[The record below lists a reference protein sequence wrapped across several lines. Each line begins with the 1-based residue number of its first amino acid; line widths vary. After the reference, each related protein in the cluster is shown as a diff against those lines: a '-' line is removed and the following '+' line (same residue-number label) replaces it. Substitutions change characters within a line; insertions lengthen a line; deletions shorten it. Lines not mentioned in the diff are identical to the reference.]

1 MKVSEQLVSSSMDLI
16 ESFYD
21 HPFVAGMTDG
31 TLDHEKFQ
39 YYMIQDY
46 LYLFD
51 YAKVFALGVAK
62 SDEVYAMRT
71 FSEYLYSIL
80 HGEMEIHRGYMKRLG
95 ISEEAALQTPMAMAN
110 RSYTAYMLKCAYQG
124 AAAESVVSILSC
136 SVSYEYIGKEMV
148 RRNPESVNDPFFGD
162 WIKGYSSP
170 DYAQE
175 NVRLE
180 ELTDYL
186 TKDSSPAQ
194 VEKLRQIFRN
204 CTLYEKGFWDMGW
217 TMAR

>member
-1 MKVSEQLVSSSMDLI
+1 
-16 ESFYD
+16 
-21 HPFVAGMTDG
+21 
-31 TLDHEKFQ
+31 
-39 YYMIQDY
+39 
-46 LYLFD
+46 
-51 YAKVFALGVAK
+51 
-62 SDEVYAMRT
+62 
-71 FSEYLYSIL
+71 
-80 HGEMEIHRGYMKRLG
+80 
-95 ISEEAALQTPMAMAN
+95 
-110 RSYTAYMLKCAYQG
+110 
-124 AAAESVVSILSC
+124 
-136 SVSYEYIGKEMV
+136 MV

>member
-1 MKVSEQLVSSSMDLI
+1 MSVSQKIAASSMDLI

-21 HPFVAGMTDG
+21 HPFVVGMNDG

-62 SDEVYAMRT
+62 SDDVCAMRI

-95 ISEEAALQTPMAMAN
+95 ISEEAALKTPMAMAN
-110 RSYTAYMLKCAYQG
+110 RSYTAYMLKEAYQG
-124 AAAESVVSILSC
+124 GAAETVVSILSC
-136 SVSYEYIGKEMV
+136 AVSYEYIGKEMV
-148 RRNPESVNDPFFGD
+148 RRNPDAVNDPFFGD

-175 NVRLE
+175 NRRLE
-180 ELTDYL
+180 ELTDHL
-186 TKDSSPAQ
+186 TRECPPAQ
-194 VEKLRQIFRN
+194 IEKLSHIFRT

-217 TMAR
+217 KMSR